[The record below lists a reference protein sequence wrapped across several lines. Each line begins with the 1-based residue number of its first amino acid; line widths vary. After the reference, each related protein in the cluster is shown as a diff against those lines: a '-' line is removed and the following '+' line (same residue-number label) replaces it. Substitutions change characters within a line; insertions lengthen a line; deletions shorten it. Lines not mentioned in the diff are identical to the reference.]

1 MRFWDVATEE
11 PVATFS
17 GNRTDDVFGLVLG
30 RDGTWMLRA
39 GIEST
44 VLVQDIFQTPQDACE
59 QVEAK

>member
-1 MRFWDVATEE
+1 M
-11 PVATFS
+11 ATFS